1 MSAQPS
7 MSARPSDASAPLAEP
22 KQAAAEVLAGQP
34 KATARRWLGC
44 TTLVVFAL
52 FALDS
57 YLVVAKTVLPGD
69 IAITRWIQQSNWGP
83 IVYPFE
89 VINITAG
96 LLQVLVGLG
105 AIVLLFIVERRAG
118 WLLAIG
124 SISSLLDNI
133 IKLLVSRHRPPADLV
148 HILNPTTGF
157 SYPSGHAVFFTWL
170 SFMLAFSLAPR
181 IRPSVRPILW
191 ILAALVIVL
200 TCLARVWAGDHWPSD
215 VVGGV
220 LLGIGWSTFVLW
232 LPERWLPSPN
242 LRWLRRRPRPA

>member
-1 MSAQPS
+1 MSALPK
-7 MSARPSDASAPLAEP
+7 DAAAPLAEP

-34 KATARRWLGC
+34 KETARRWLGW
-44 TTLVVFAL
+44 TALAVFAL
-52 FALDS
+52 FAIDT
-57 YLVVAKTVLPGD
+57 YVVVTKTVLPGD
-69 IAITRWIQQSNWGP
+69 IEITTWIQSINWGP
-83 IVYPFE
+83 LVYAFGI
-89 VINITAG
+89 INVTAG
-96 LLQVLVGLG
+96 VLQVLVGLG
-105 AIVLLFIVERRAG
+105 AIVLLFVVERRAG

-133 IKLLVSRHRPPADLV
+133 IKLVISRQRPPADLV
-148 HILNPTTGF
+148 HILSPTTGF

-191 ILAALVIVL
+191 ITAAVVIVL

-220 LLGIGWSTFVLW
+220 LLGIGWSAFVLW

>member
-1 MSAQPS
+1 MSALPKE
-7 MSARPSDASAPLAEP
+7 ASAPLAEP
-22 KQAAAEVLAGQP
+22 KEAAAQVLAGQP
-34 KATARRWLGC
+34 KETARRWLGW

-52 FALDS
+52 FAIDT
-57 YLVVAKTVLPGD
+57 YMVVTKTVLPGD
-69 IAITRWIQQSNWGP
+69 IQITTWIQQINWGP
-83 IVYPFE
+83 IVYAFGL
-89 VINITAG
+89 INVTAG
-96 LLQVLVGLG
+96 VLQVVVGLG
-105 AIVLLFIVERRAG
+105 AIVLLFVVERRAG

-133 IKLLVSRHRPPADLV
+133 IKLVISRQRPPADLV
-148 HILNPTTGF
+148 HILSPTTGF

-181 IRPSVRPILW
+181 IRPGIRPILW
-191 ILAALVIVL
+191 IVAAVVIVL

-242 LRWLRRRPRPA
+242 LRWLRRRPRTA